1 MKPPALPPDFTDAHW
16 WPSLAAS
23 PHGRSPQRQVRML
36 MSTREP
42 LGEAFDAHGSPP
54 YDHFN
59 LGDHVG
65 DDPAVVWRHRQW
77 LEEVCYAQPVWLQQ
91 VHGHRV
97 VRLGREAG
105 QLTIDG
111 QLALPDAPIVADG
124 SYTTEPGLICTAM
137 VADCLPVLLAAPQ
150 GRGVAALHAGW
161 RGLCGAGAEMA
172 GQGVIGKG
180 VAALCEACACEPG
193 DLMAWLGPCIGP
205 QAFEVGADVL
215 AGFGVSPADGHPAF
229 CEAPAVHG
237 QAKWHADLA
246 WLGRQRLHDLGIQQ
260 IDGGRWCTVSE
271 PARFF
276 SFRRDGVTGR
286 QAACIWLVG

>member
-1 MKPPALPPDFTDAHW
+1 MKPLALPPDFTDAHW

-23 PHGRSPQRQVRML
+23 PHGHSPSRRVRML

-42 LGEAFDAHGSPP
+42 LGPSFDARGQAP

-77 LEEVCYAQPVWLQQ
+77 LAEACDARPVWLQQ

-97 VRLGREAG
+97 VRLARTQGH
-105 QLTIDG
+105 LTIDG
-111 QLALPDAPIVADG
+111 QPAVAGVPIVADG
-124 SYTTEPGLICTAM
+124 SFTTEPGLVCTAM

-161 RGLCGAGAEMA
+161 RGLCGAGAEMN
-172 GQGVIGKG
+172 GRGVIEQG

-205 QAFEVGADVL
+205 RAFEVGADVL
-215 AGFGVSPADGHPAF
+215 AGFGVASADGHPAF
-229 CEAPAVHG
+229 RPALAVEG
-237 QAKWHADLA
+237 PPKWWADLA
-246 WLGRQRLHDLGIQQ
+246 WLGRQRLSDLGVAQ

-271 PARFF
+271 PRRFF

>member
-1 MKPPALPPDFTDAHW
+1 MSIPELPTDFTDAAW
-16 WPSLAAS
+16 WPALAAARGS
-23 PHGRSPQRQVRML
+23 HPSSQARML
-36 MSTREP
+36 MSTRE
-42 LGEAFDAHGSPP
+42 AWGSDFATRGAAP

-59 LGDHVG
+59 LGGHVG
-65 DDPAVVWRHRQW
+65 DDPAVVSRHREW
-77 LEEVCYAQPVWLQQ
+77 LAQACGARPVWLEQ

-97 VRLGREAG
+97 VRLSIEEGR
-105 QLTIDG
+105 TRVDG
-111 QLALPDAPIVADG
+111 SPWAPDVPIMADG
-124 SYTTEPGLICTAM
+124 SFTTEPGLICTAM

-161 RGLCGAGAEMA
+161 RGLCGAGVDMA
-172 GQGVIGKG
+172 GHGVIEKG
-180 VAALCEACACEPG
+180 VAALCEACACEPA

-205 QAFEVGADVL
+205 AAFEVGADVL
-215 AGFGVSPADGHPAF
+215 AGFGVAPNEAHRAF
-229 CEAPAVHG
+229 QVAPSVQG

-246 WLGRQRLHDLGIQQ
+246 WLGRQRLLELGVRQV
-260 IDGGRWCTVSE
+260 DGGRWCTVSE